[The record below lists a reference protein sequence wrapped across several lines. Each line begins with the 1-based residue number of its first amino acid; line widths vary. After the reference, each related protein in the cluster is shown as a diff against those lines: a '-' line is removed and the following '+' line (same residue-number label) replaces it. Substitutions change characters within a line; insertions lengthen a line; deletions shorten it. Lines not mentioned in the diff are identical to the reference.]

1 MVLIVFILAQNYNAV
16 QYNIPFIVFSTA
28 YNDGMENVFVQCEI
42 HPERNGLWGGEE
54 KFIIRAIHR
63 MQKFSEHEKM
73 ASREM
78 SSATFRCWTTSW
90 MIVQPLKWMKFLDK
104 ENPLLSIKFH

>member
-42 HPERNGLWGGEE
+42 HPERNGL
-54 KFIIRAIHR
+54 
-63 MQKFSEHEKM
+63 
-73 ASREM
+73 
-78 SSATFRCWTTSW
+78 
-90 MIVQPLKWMKFLDK
+90 
-104 ENPLLSIKFH
+104 